1 MEWVVFEIL
10 SGADFSGDRWHHS
23 IKPKTTL
30 VSTCIYLAKWSLVNL
45 LFIFKIKGE
54 TKFRAV
60 SPEISQNNSQN
71 MYCRKTLDWKNMYI
85 FSYEQYVCPRK
96 MPEEIRYAGLEALE
110 NYRPIIEVV
119 RGNFSELL
127 FAALAEAKFDIRRY
141 KYKNFL
147 INIITMGS
155 KLW

>member
-1 MEWVVFEIL
+1 
-10 SGADFSGDRWHHS
+10 
-23 IKPKTTL
+23 
-30 VSTCIYLAKWSLVNL
+30 
-45 LFIFKIKGE
+45 
-54 TKFRAV
+54 
-60 SPEISQNNSQN
+60 
-71 MYCRKTLDWKNMYI
+71 
-85 FSYEQYVCPRK
+85 

-119 RGNFSELL
+119 KGNFSELL

-155 KLW
+155 KL